1 MKQQVS
7 GRSGMG
13 KRGAEF
19 TTEPLNPTSRNAF
32 KYSGLANPKAVD
44 VTPIEGG
51 VQLVMKTKNAA
62 RAGKPLARVDLA
74 LAELARLLGRGHV
87 GAAGE
92 QVGGVQAEKLL
103 APQLLQQRQH
113 RSVLALHHRHP
124 FREPPSD
131 FILVAIHAQ
140 AADRGG

>member
-1 MKQQVS
+1 MASPDMIWNIVRDTSSFIVKQQVS

-62 RAGKPLARVDLA
+62 RAGKPNKALNKSDIKHGVPRKVAKAIVKNTETNFYRPDLTKAVLA
-74 LAELARLLGRGHV
+74 
-87 GAAGE
+87 
-92 QVGGVQAEKLL
+92 KWSLL
-103 APQLLQQRQH
+103 AK
-113 RSVLALHHRHP
+113 
-124 FREPPSD
+124 
-131 FILVAIHAQ
+131 
-140 AADRGG
+140 AAKKK